1 MRTFTAW
8 LIANI
13 TKVTLIAS
21 VIMFELILFSVGFSA
36 LTEDKQGEAVFL
48 GPILLW
54 LGMAALGGFPR
65 KFVMDIVALIWNIV
79 VLLCAIFLSFGLG
92 SVCTFFAVIFGVVGC
107 IAAVYVFIFTKDN
120 MEEVVAHRMFGW
132 ISSVNMFEMR
142 WKYAFN
148 RMVETLVSFDFL
160 VCFCVCIGMLTK
172 QAV

>member
-13 TKVTLIAS
+13 TKVTLIAC

-36 LTEDKQGEAVFL
+36 LTEDKEGGSVFL

-79 VLLCAIFLSFGLG
+79 VLLFALFLSIGQG
-92 SVCTFFAVIFGVVGC
+92 PICVFFAVVFGVAGC
-107 IAAVYVFIFTKDN
+107 IAAVYAFIFTKEH
-120 MEEVVAHRMFGW
+120 MEEVVAHKMFGW
-132 ISSVNMFEMR
+132 ISSVDMFEMR

-148 RMVETLVSFDFL
+148 RMVETLLSFDFL

-172 QAV
+172 QS